1 MQLHRK
7 ILTIRNIG
15 AMKTKMVIWGS
26 NESDD
31 KYLLGLELIHEENK
45 VKIYA
50 FPASSVT
57 EVFYNQM
64 MNLWRNGGPV
74 SFPEN
79 HTEIIRDLSMTEDIL
94 PKEFKVERADLVN
107 RAKTEWHFVVLSSK
121 LREAY
126 NSELQSF
133 KDKVE
138 QLGSFDDGLW
148 EELKGF
154 WDKVQGQVREK
165 NLFKEHADE
174 LRENTNQLFGKLKGL
189 RKSLNDEFSKVSKD
203 HATVFYDKLKDIEKR
218 INEGLGL
225 HPIFNELKEL
235 QRSFNQ
241 TEFTRSDR
249 SSVWKKLDGTFK
261 LIKEKKFGTT
271 AKDSNS
277 VDRVNRRYNGLMS
290 AIKKMQNSINRD
302 KKDIEFQN
310 NRIETTEG
318 QLEMQI
324 RQAKLAMIQ
333 ERIKSKEEKLNE
345 MLKTKDSVEKKLEQ
359 EKKKQAQKEE
369 KASAA
374 AKSDASKQEKIID
387 EKVVQTKPAETKAE
401 DNKPAE
407 TNAAGAKPSE
417 EGAMPEKPA
426 ETTVEATKP
435 EENKTKEDST
445 NKIAEAKSEAIAS
458 EVPADTPPV
467 LPVSE
472 QVPPAAESEGEQES
486 DNQPQAEKDDSVLSA
501 ISNTVGEAVGDAV
514 DTVKAAATVL
524 TAKVDGA
531 LGNLLE
537 EEE

>member
-1 MQLHRK
+1 
-7 ILTIRNIG
+7 
-15 AMKTKMVIWGS
+15 MKTKMVIWGS

-31 KYLLGLELIHEENK
+31 KYLLGLELIHKENK
-45 VKIYA
+45 VKIFA

-79 HTEIIRDLSMTEDIL
+79 YTEMIRDLSMTEDIL
-94 PKEFKVERADLVN
+94 PKEYKVERTDLVN

-126 NSELQSF
+126 NSELQTF

-138 QLGSFDDGLW
+138 ELGSFDDGLW

-203 HATVFYDKLKDIEKR
+203 HANIFYDKLKDIEKR

-277 VDRVNRRYNGLMS
+277 VDRVNRRYSGLMS

-345 MLKTKDSVEKKLEQ
+345 MLKTKDSVEKKLQQ
-359 EKKKQAQKEE
+359 EKKKQEQKEV
-369 KASAA
+369 KAKAN
-374 AKSDASKQEKIID
+374 AKSDSNKQEKIID
-387 EKVVQTKPAETKAE
+387 EKIVNKNSEKAG
-401 DNKPAE
+401 DKN
-407 TNAAGAKPSE
+407 SE
-417 EGAMPEKPA
+417 KIVDKISE
-426 ETTVEATKP
+426 
-435 EENKTKEDST
+435 
-445 NKIAEAKSEAIAS
+445 KIADKNDENAKSDAADPSTI
-458 EVPADTPPV
+458 EVPVNMPPV
-467 LPVSE
+467 QPVPE
-472 QVPPAAESEGEQES
+472 QAPPNVINEGEQES
-486 DNQPQAEKDDSVLSA
+486 DNQPQTDKQDDSIISA
-501 ISNTVGEAVGDAV
+501 VTNTVGEAMGDVV
-514 DTVKAAATVL
+514 DTVKAAASVL
-524 TAKVDGA
+524 TDAVDSA
-531 LGNLLE
+531 LEDLVGE
-537 EEE
+537 EE